1 MGAKA
6 RAGRCENG
14 GRKMVELSAA
24 EKKAMCE
31 EMTEHLP
38 KIRKLL
44 SLTQADLGNL
54 TGLSRVTISQ
64 IESGKVQMTWL
75 HLNAIMF
82 ICTANRR
89 SKEYIF
95 ANNILGPRYLQF
107 VQGKDENIPP
117 EYNVTVRTELIKA
130 YQDMLRSQAPLE
142 E

>member
-1 MGAKA
+1 
-6 RAGRCENG
+6 
-14 GRKMVELSAA
+14 MVELSAA

-31 EMTEHLP
+31 EMTAHLP

-82 ICTANRR
+82 ICTVNRR

-117 EYNVTVRTELIKA
+117 DYNVTVRTEMIKA
-130 YQDMLRSQAPLE
+130 YQEMLKNQTHVE

>member
-1 MGAKA
+1 
-6 RAGRCENG
+6 
-14 GRKMVELSAA
+14 MVELTAK

-31 EMTEHLP
+31 ELTAHLP

-64 IESGKVQMTWL
+64 IESGKVKMTWL

-82 ICTANRR
+82 ICAVNLR
-89 SKEYIF
+89 SKEYF
-95 ANNILGPRYLQF
+95 YANNLLGTRFLQF

-117 EYNVTVRTELIKA
+117 DINVTVRTELIEA
-130 YQDMLRSQAPLE
+130 YREMLE
-142 E
+142 HKEKEK

>member
-1 MGAKA
+1 
-6 RAGRCENG
+6 
-14 GRKMVELSAA
+14 MVELSAA

-31 EMTEHLP
+31 EMTTHLP

-75 HLNAIMF
+75 HLKAIMF
-82 ICTANRR
+82 ICTVNRR

-117 EYNVTVRTELIKA
+117 DYNVTVRTEMIKA
-130 YQDMLRSQAPLE
+130 YQEMLKNQTHTE

>member
-1 MGAKA
+1 
-6 RAGRCENG
+6 
-14 GRKMVELSAA
+14 MVELSAA

-31 EMTEHLP
+31 ELTSHLP

-82 ICTANRR
+82 ICTINRR
-89 SKEYIF
+89 SKEYIY

-117 EYNVTVRTELIKA
+117 DYNVNVRTEMIRA
-130 YQDMLRSQAPLE
+130 YQEMLKNNPE
-142 E
+142 FED

>member
-1 MGAKA
+1 
-6 RAGRCENG
+6 
-14 GRKMVELSAA
+14 MVELSAA

-31 EMTEHLP
+31 EMTTHLP

-82 ICTANRR
+82 ICTVNRR
-89 SKEYIF
+89 SKE
-95 ANNILGPRYLQF
+95 
-107 VQGKDENIPP
+107 
-117 EYNVTVRTELIKA
+117 
-130 YQDMLRSQAPLE
+130 
-142 E
+142 